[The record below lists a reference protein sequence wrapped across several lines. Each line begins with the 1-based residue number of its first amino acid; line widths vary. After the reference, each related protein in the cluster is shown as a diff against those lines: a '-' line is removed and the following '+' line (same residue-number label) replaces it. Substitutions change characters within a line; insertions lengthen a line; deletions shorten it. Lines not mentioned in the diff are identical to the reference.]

1 MTPSIRIN
9 IAIVLSLTA
18 ILFSACQQAELPKA
32 PETMDTTDIV
42 YATIEDATDTRTSL
56 DGERV
61 LWSSGDEIVV
71 FKGKTLRSKYV
82 VDENTVG
89 TTEGVFN
96 KDASYESL
104 GASSNISSNVAFY
117 PFAEITCKA
126 KGQTYTL
133 ANITLPSVQT
143 YAPASFGQGVF
154 PMVAVTADTDDVGFA
169 FKNVCGVLALQLKGS
184 GAVKSISVKGNSD
197 EILCGEAV
205 VTAAYGKNPEIALL
219 SSGGKTVTLE
229 CGESG
234 VELQNDTPTSF
245 LIALPT
251 VSFDNGFTVT
261 VADVSGTTKEY
272 STTKKNVILR
282 SGILRMP
289 EKEFVGERVP
299 QESDYI
305 DEYGINHGQG
315 VKIGETVWAPVNCG
329 YHATDFKYGK
339 LYQWGR
345 KYGQGYDGELR
356 DGGWNHIGDYSDSS
370 VPEEMPGP
378 VSLSIGQSKDNEN
391 KFYYN
396 SPSPDDWCISQNDKL
411 WNSGSEENPLKTE
424 YDPCP
429 DGWRVPTYSELDE
442 LNNNYSSWTSVNRQN
457 GRWFSGSAPYSS
469 SVPQVFLPAVGYR
482 NSETFNAYS
491 RGGFGCY
498 WSSMPSYSD
507 AYSLIFRSNALMYNG
522 YPRAFGLS
530 VRCVQDASELIPVE
544 TISLSKTSLTL
555 AEGSSEVLSA
565 TIIPSNA
572 TYQTPFWWSDNPS
585 VATVDSN
592 GNVTAISEGTTII
605 TAMAGMQV
613 ATCEVTVK
621 AAASDQVG
629 DYIDEYGINHG
640 QGVEIDGVVW
650 APVNCGY
657 HETDFKYGKLYQW
670 GRKYGQGYDGGLFD
684 GDWNYM
690 GDYSDSSVPEIVEGP
705 VSLSVGQSKDNENK
719 FYYNSSYSYDW
730 CSPQDDK
737 LWNSGTEENPKKTE
751 YDPCPEG
758 WRVPTYS
765 ELDELNNNY
774 SSLTSENDQKGRWF
788 SGSESYSPSAPQ
800 VFFPAAGYR
809 DDTDVN
815 AHDRGR
821 GGLYWSSRPGS
832 TGAYRLRFSSCD
844 VYLSYYGRANGYSV
858 RCVQA
863 TDEVAEL

>member
-1 MTPSIRIN
+1 MKKLFYILPSM
-9 IAIVLSLTA
+9 AL
-18 ILFSACQQAELPKA
+18 LFSACQQTELPKA
-32 PETMDTTDIV
+32 PETMDLTDIV
-42 YATIEDATDTRTSL
+42 YATIDDATDTRTSL
-56 DGERV
+56 DGEKV

-71 FKGKTLRSKYV
+71 FKGNTLRSKYV

-154 PMVAVTADTDDVGFA
+154 PMVAVTSDTEDLGFA

-219 SSGGKTVTLE
+219 SSGSKTVTLE

-245 LIALPT
+245 LIALPP

-261 VADVSGTTKEY
+261 VNDVSGTTKEY
-272 STTKKNVILR
+272 STTKKNIILR

-299 QESDYI
+299 QE
-305 DEYGINHGQG
+305 
-315 VKIGETVWAPVNCG
+315 
-329 YHATDFKYGK
+329 
-339 LYQWGR
+339 
-345 KYGQGYDGELR
+345 
-356 DGGWNHIGDYSDSS
+356 
-370 VPEEMPGP
+370 
-378 VSLSIGQSKDNEN
+378 
-391 KFYYN
+391 
-396 SPSPDDWCISQNDKL
+396 
-411 WNSGSEENPLKTE
+411 
-424 YDPCP
+424 
-429 DGWRVPTYSELDE
+429 
-442 LNNNYSSWTSVNRQN
+442 
-457 GRWFSGSAPYSS
+457 
-469 SVPQVFLPAVGYR
+469 
-482 NSETFNAYS
+482 
-491 RGGFGCY
+491 
-498 WSSMPSYSD
+498 
-507 AYSLIFRSNALMYNG
+507 
-522 YPRAFGLS
+522 
-530 VRCVQDASELIPVE
+530 
-544 TISLSKTSLTL
+544 
-555 AEGSSEVLSA
+555 
-565 TIIPSNA
+565 
-572 TYQTPFWWSDNPS
+572 
-585 VATVDSN
+585 
-592 GNVTAISEGTTII
+592 
-605 TAMAGMQV
+605 
-613 ATCEVTVK
+613 
-621 AAASDQVG
+621 G

-640 QGVEIDGVVW
+640 PGVEIDGVVW

-670 GRKYGQGYDGGLFD
+670 GRKYGQGYDGGLYD
-684 GDWNYM
+684 GDRNYI

-705 VSLSVGQSKDNENK
+705 VSLSVGHSKDNENK

-774 SSLTSENDQKGRWF
+774 SSLTSENDQNGRWF

-800 VFFPAAGYR
+800 VFFPAAGCRSY
-809 DDTDVN
+809 
-815 AHDRGR
+815 HDGTVGLR
-821 GGLYWSSRPGS
+821 GGDGCYWSSRADYYYAYYFYFDGS
-832 TGAYRLRFSSCD
+832 SYASMSGWYRAF
-844 VYLSYYGRANGYSV
+844 GYSV